1 MKPPLCNL
9 NKMIKEKIIQ
19 ILSEQYDVDAAN
31 LSAESTFED
40 MSFDSLDVAEI
51 VMTLEDEFKIS
62 IEMSSDIKT
71 IGDLEKHIQSKIDA
85 ESKK

>member
-1 MKPPLCNL
+1 
-9 NKMIKEKIIQ
+9 MIKEKIIQ